1 MTNYLE
7 NTLSWQMPDK
17 TAVLSL
23 GGSFQG
29 GRKENTIS
37 KAYPGFP
44 NANV

>member
-7 NTLSWQMPDK
+7 NTLSRQMPDQ

-37 KAYPGFP
+37 KAYCGFP
-44 NANV
+44 NAKV